1 MNFISLVDI
10 SLYTIIFNPF
20 ASNFYIIFIAGAN
33 FLSITKSYG
42 FMIVAYDFSKLVK
55 PSLHQLIIKKII
67 IISSSSN
74 LNTHFY
80 CIPYIWSKLQCSFDS
95 FTFVYSTRTPYILQ
109 IILHFI
115 FGHFYVIC
123 KDYSTFIQS
132 LVFS

>member
-55 PSLHQLIIKKII
+55 PSLTSSTYNQKDHYYFIIK
-67 IISSSSN
+67 
-74 LNTHFY
+74 
-80 CIPYIWSKLQCSFDS
+80 
-95 FTFVYSTRTPYILQ
+95 
-109 IILHFI
+109 
-115 FGHFYVIC
+115 
-123 KDYSTFIQS
+123 
-132 LVFS
+132 